1 MNHIVR
7 ILEIE
12 QITHDVKRF
21 VVEKPVGFEFTPG
34 HVTSLSINTEK
45 LKNKKR
51 PFTFTSL
58 NEDPDLEFIIKQYPD
73 HHGVTVELHKLKP
86 EDELIIE
93 DTWGTIKYEDKGIFI
108 AGGAGITPFIAIL
121 RQLCKEDKI
130 NGNKLFFSN
139 KTSKDVILEKELR
152 EKIPEENL
160 ILTLTKENNPNYH
173 YGRIDENFLKKH
185 VKDFNQNF
193 YICGPK
199 QMITDVKN
207 ILVGLGT
214 SSQEIVFEK

>member
-1 MNHIVR
+1 MEYIVK

-12 QITHDVKRF
+12 PITHDVKRF
-21 VVEKPVGFEFTPG
+21 VVEKPKGFEFTPG
-34 HVTSLSINTEK
+34 HVTSISINTEE

-58 NEDPDLEFIIKQYPD
+58 NENPNLEFIIKQYPD
-73 HHGVTVELHKLKP
+73 HHGVTVELHKL
-86 EDELIIE
+86 ETGSELIIE
-93 DTWGTIKYEDKGIFI
+93 DPWGTIEYEETGIFI

-121 RQLCKEDKI
+121 RQLYKENKI

-139 KTSKDVILEKELR
+139 KTSDDVILEKELR

-160 ILTLTKENNPNYH
+160 VLTLTKEQHPNYN
-173 YGRIDENFLKKH
+173 YGRIDKNFLKRH
-185 VKDFNQNF
+185 IKDFNQNF

-199 QMITDVKN
+199 QMIIDVKN
-207 ILVGLGT
+207 TLVSLGA
-214 SSQEIVFEK
+214 SPQEIVFEK